1 MKVCGLAFCSEC
13 CLLGG
18 STYQRKHKLL
28 LLLLLLPASL
38 RVWGLFRAHADRHGM
53 NSCQWA

>member
-1 MKVCGLAFCSEC
+1 MKVCGLTFCSEC
-13 CLLGG
+13 CVLGG

-28 LLLLLLPASL
+28 LLLPLPASL